1 MVSIAAKMLGR
12 GKSKKPDIPDEV
24 VQSLSKINKDDRRL
38 YFDLLMQVQYM
49 ASMAMAKASRDLL
62 FEKAASMNLTS
73 TPYFRDVQT
82 MTTKLGL
89 DYSQAC
95 TMVAERTD
103 KHDISQFLLRT
114 AGSMK
119 SGEDEGIFLTRESE
133 VLAEQYSEKYGR
145 DVESLK
151 KWTDAYTALVVSVG
165 LVVVVSIIS
174 MMIYQISTIFLVGVS
189 FTAVGAVSLGAW
201 IIYLS
206 APKEAFVRTKGLSSK
221 DQKRAMSLFKIL
233 VPPGAALASIT
244 LITVGL
250 GPAMIVIALVLL
262 PPGFMM
268 NRDSKKIARRDVDMA
283 VFVRI
288 LGGVASAIGTTL
300 GEAIG
305 RIDRRSMSA
314 IQDDI
319 EKLDIRLKAG
329 IKSDLCWQRFID
341 DSGSELIDRT
351 TRIFVDGTS
360 SGGEASEIGN
370 GASFFAQQ
378 LVLLRE
384 KRSLVASSFA
394 YLVPPLHA
402 SVVGLMVFIVN
413 VLSLFSSQLTAAVVD
428 VQTDPNTAGQSVP
441 SLGLGTFSSLDMD
454 FLNLLVTATVLMLTF
469 ANGFVMATVGGGHWM
484 KMAYSF
490 AILALITGFMM
501 TVIPGM
507 SESVFATVSENP

>member
-1 MVSIAAKMLGR
+1 MVSIAAMLGR
-12 GKSKKPDIPDEV
+12 GKSKKSDIPDDV
-24 VQSLSKINKDDRRL
+24 AKSLGKINTNDRQL

-49 ASMAMAKASRDLL
+49 ASMALAKASRDLL

-73 TPYFRDVQT
+73 TPYFRDIQLLT
-82 MTTKLGL
+82 RNLGL

-119 SGEDEGIFLTRESE
+119 SGEDEGEFLTRESE
-133 VLAEQYSEKYGR
+133 VLAEQYGEKYGR

-174 MMIYQISTIFLVGVS
+174 MMIYEISMIFLVGVS
-189 FTAVGAVSLGAW
+189 FAAVGAVSLGAW

-206 APKEAFVRTKGLSSK
+206 APKEAFVRTAGLTSK
-221 DQKRAMSLFKIL
+221 DQKRAMMLFKVL
-233 VPPGAALASIT
+233 VPPGAAIASIL
-244 LITVGL
+244 LITVGI
-250 GPAMIVIALVLL
+250 GPALIAIALSML
-262 PPGFMM
+262 PGGYVM
-268 NRDSKKIARRDVDMA
+268 NKDSKNIAKRDFDMA

-305 RIDRRSMSA
+305 RIDRRSMIA

-329 IKSDLCWQRFID
+329 LRSDLCWERFVE
-341 DSGSELIDRT
+341 DSGSELVERT
-351 TRIFVDGTS
+351 ARIFVDGTTA
-360 SGGEASEIGN
+360 GGEPVEIGK

-384 KRSLVASSFA
+384 KRALVASSFA

-402 SVVGLMVFIVN
+402 SVVGLMVFIIN
-413 VLSLFSSQLTAAVVD
+413 VLSLFSTQLNIAVVD

-441 SLGLGTFSSLDMD
+441 SLGLGTFSSLDME
-454 FLNLLVTATVLMLTF
+454 FLSMLVTATVLMLTL
-469 ANGFVMATVGGGHWM
+469 ANGFAMATVGGGHWL
-484 KMAYSF
+484 KMAYSI
-490 AILALITGFMM
+490 AILTLVSGFLM
-501 TVIPGM
+501 TIIPGM
-507 SESVFATVSENP
+507 SESVFANISEK

>member
-1 MVSIAAKMLGR
+1 MVSIAAMLGR
-12 GKSKKPDIPDEV
+12 GKSKDAKVPDEV
-24 VQSLSKINKDDRRL
+24 AKSLTKVNENDRRL

-73 TPYFRDVQT
+73 TPYFRDIQT
-82 MTTKLGL
+82 LTTNLGL

-119 SGEDEGIFLTRESE
+119 SGEDEGEFLTREAE
-133 VLAEQYSEKYGR
+133 VLAEQYGEKYGR

-189 FTAVGAVSLGAW
+189 FAAVSAVSLGAW

-206 APKEAFVRTKGLSSK
+206 APQEAFVRVAGLTSA
-221 DQKRAMSLFKIL
+221 DQKKAMTLFKVL
-233 VPPGAALASIT
+233 VPPGAALASILLMT
-244 LITVGL
+244 AGL
-250 GPAMIVIALVLL
+250 GPALIVFALSML
-262 PPGFMM
+262 PAGFVM
-268 NRDSKKIARRDVDMA
+268 NRDSKRIAKRDYDMA

-305 RIDRRSMSA
+305 RIDRRSMNA
-314 IQDDI
+314 LEDDI

-329 IKSDLCWQRFID
+329 IRSDLCWQRFVD

-351 TRIFVDGTS
+351 ARIFVDVGSCAPWARSPSFSPRTPTS
-360 SGGEASEIGN
+360 GS
-370 GASFFAQQ
+370 
-378 LVLLRE
+378 
-384 KRSLVASSFA
+384 
-394 YLVPPLHA
+394 
-402 SVVGLMVFIVN
+402 
-413 VLSLFSSQLTAAVVD
+413 TA
-428 VQTDPNTAGQSVP
+428 
-441 SLGLGTFSSLDMD
+441 
-454 FLNLLVTATVLMLTF
+454 
-469 ANGFVMATVGGGHWM
+469 
-484 KMAYSF
+484 
-490 AILALITGFMM
+490 
-501 TVIPGM
+501 
-507 SESVFATVSENP
+507 